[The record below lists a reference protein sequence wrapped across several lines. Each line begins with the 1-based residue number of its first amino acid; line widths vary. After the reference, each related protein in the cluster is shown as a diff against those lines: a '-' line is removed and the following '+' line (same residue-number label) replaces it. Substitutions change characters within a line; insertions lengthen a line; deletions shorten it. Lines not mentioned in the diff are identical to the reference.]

1 MHGENE
7 YLNGRRA
14 FRVHGYRCIAFFLWF
29 DIHFMEIRINVHL
42 SEGELLGRRVV
53 VGVQSRAAP
62 LMRGLWKGGLGVWAA
77 RKGNERTVSGL

>member
-7 YLNGRRA
+7 YLNVRRA
-14 FRVHGYRCIAFFLWF
+14 FRVHGYPCVAFFLWF

-53 VGVQSRAAP
+53 VGVQSKAAP
-62 LMRGLWKGGLGVWAA
+62 LMLCYEIMGLMGGRTGSVGCAKG
-77 RKGNERTVSGL
+77 K